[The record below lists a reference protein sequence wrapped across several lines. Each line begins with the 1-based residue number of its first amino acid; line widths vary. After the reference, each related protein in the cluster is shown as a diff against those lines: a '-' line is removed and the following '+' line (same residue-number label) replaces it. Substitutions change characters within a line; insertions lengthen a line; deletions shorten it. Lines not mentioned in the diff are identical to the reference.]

1 MVFDNK
7 VDTTVPQP
15 IRNIDHEL
23 RSALASLRPALVVH
37 GNRDGEEPS
46 GEPDESPFAW
56 DEESTND
63 PIGRIIA
70 KALEQMAPERC
81 CVCPLC
87 GAIVASDGSVL
98 S

>member
-1 MVFDNK
+1 MSFDPHSRRF
-7 VDTTVPQP
+7 DPRWLFTAIET
-15 IRNIDHEL
+15 
-23 RSALASLRPALVVH
+23 
-37 GNRDGEEPS
+37 DGEEPS
-46 GEPDESPFAW
+46 GEPAESPFAW

-81 CVCPLC
+81 RVCPLC